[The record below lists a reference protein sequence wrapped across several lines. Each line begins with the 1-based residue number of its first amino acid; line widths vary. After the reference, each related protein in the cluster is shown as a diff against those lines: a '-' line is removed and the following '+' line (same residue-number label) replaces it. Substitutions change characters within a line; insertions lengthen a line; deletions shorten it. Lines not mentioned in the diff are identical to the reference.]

1 MTIKQKTIRVALAG
15 NPNCGKSTIFNA
27 LTGSR
32 QHVGNWPGKTV
43 EKKEGFCQV
52 GDSKLE
58 IVDLPGTYSL
68 TAYSLEE
75 IVARDYI
82 ILEQP
87 DVVVSVIDATNL
99 ERNLYLTMQIL
110 ELGVPLI
117 IALNMADL
125 AESRGIHIDEAQLSQ
140 AFQAPIVRT
149 VASDGKGVGEL
160 VETILQITQHESS
173 DLSAQPADSLKPETK
188 TPQKKAKGF
197 SPVSHDL
204 AYTRRA
210 DFHIDYGREIE
221 QEIVRLQTEL
231 EKIVELRS
239 AYPVRWL
246 AIKLLEQDPKISER
260 VKTLPGGKTLLEL
273 VQKSVKHLHS
283 VFDEDPDTLIA
294 DRRYGWINGLVREV
308 VTVEGPG
315 RRQISER
322 IDDIVTNR
330 FLGIPLFL
338 LSMWLVFKFTTD
350 LSAPLLD
357 WVSGVIQGPISR
369 WLLVVLNAF
378 NLDGTWV
385 ESLLLDGVIAGVGS
399 LLAFVPVLMALY
411 CALAILEDSGYMAR
425 AAFVMDR
432 FMHVLGL
439 HGKSFLPLIV
449 GFGCSVPGIF
459 ATRTLENE
467 KDRIL
472 TSLMVPFMSCG
483 ARLPV
488 YVLIA
493 GIFFA
498 EKAGQMVFWMYFIG
512 ITIAILVGLTLKNTL
527 FRSREE
533 SPFVLELPPYRIPT
547 IKAIWFHMWEHTSS
561 FIQKAGSLILLIS
574 LFVWL
579 LLAIPANGSGKFTE
593 VEMQSSAFASISN
606 GFSYLLKPTGF
617 GNWQNSGALI
627 SGIAAKEVIVSTFI
641 QVYGMEMDGAEK
653 IDQSFGEDL
662 GEIITSFFQALV
674 DMLKSI
680 PKLVGIDLFADET
693 EEDPSAVMPLV
704 HEAFENSSG
713 GHPDLAAFSFM
724 VFILTYTPCMAT
736 LAALRKE
743 LGIRWMLLSAFG
755 QLFIAWVI
763 SVLVFQG
770 GVLLGLG

>member
-1 MTIKQKTIRVALAG
+1 MTSNIKTIRVALAG

-27 LTGSR
+27 LTGSH

-43 EKKEGFCQV
+43 EKKEGIFYV
-52 GDSKLE
+52 GEHRLE
-58 IVDLPGTYSL
+58 LVDLPGTYSL

-75 IVARDYI
+75 VIARDYV

-87 DVVVSVIDATNL
+87 DVVISVIDATNL
-99 ERNLYLTMQIL
+99 ERNLYLTIQIL
-110 ELGVPLI
+110 ELGVPVI

-125 AESRGIHIDEAQLSQ
+125 AESRGIRIDEPRLSK

-149 VASDGKGVGEL
+149 IASDGKGIGAL
-160 VETILQITQHESS
+160 VETILQTVKNDHARQLQIAEPAIEPITG
-173 DLSAQPADSLKPETK
+173 D
-188 TPQKKAKGF
+188 TPRKHLNI
-197 SPVSHDL
+197 SPVSHEL

-210 DFHIDYGREIE
+210 DFQVDYGREIE
-221 QEIVRLQTEL
+221 QEIVRLQTEI
-231 EKIVELRS
+231 ENIPDLRS
-239 AYPVRWL
+239 TYPIRWL
-246 AIKLLEQDPKISER
+246 AIKLLEQDLKITDQ
-260 VKTLPGGKTLLEL
+260 VKLLPEGARLLEK
-273 VQKSVKHLHS
+273 VQKSVEHLVT
-283 VFDEDPDTLIA
+283 VFDEDVDTMIA
-294 DRRYGWINGLVREV
+294 DRRYGWINGLVREI
-308 VTVEGPG
+308 VTVERPN
-315 RRQISER
+315 RRLISER

-330 FLGIPLFL
+330 ILGIPIFL

-357 WVSGVIQGPISR
+357 WVSNVIQGPLSR
-369 WLLVVLNAF
+369 WLLVGLQAF
-378 NLDGTWV
+378 NLNGTWV
-385 ESLLLDGVIAGVGS
+385 ESLLLDGVVAGVGS

-488 YVLIA
+488 YVLIS

-498 EKAGQMVFWMYFIG
+498 DKAGQMVFWMYFIG
-512 ITIAILVGLTLKNTL
+512 IVIAILVGLTLKNTL
-527 FRSREE
+527 FRSRQE

-547 IKAIWFHMWEHTSS
+547 LKAVWFHMWEHTSS
-561 FIQKAGSLILLIS
+561 FILKAGSLILLCS
-574 LFVWL
+574 LLVWL
-579 LLAIPANGSGKFTE
+579 LLSIPVNGSGKFAA

-606 GFSYLLKPTGF
+606 GLSPLLKPAGF
-617 GNWQNSGALI
+617 GTWENSGALI
-627 SGIAAKEVIVSTFI
+627 SGIAAKEVIVSTFM
-641 QVYGMEMDGAEK
+641 QVYGQELDGTASL
-653 IDQSFGEDL
+653 DNTFGEDL
-662 GEIITSFFQALV
+662 GDILLGFLNAVF
-674 DMLKSI
+674 DMIRSI
-680 PKLVGIDLFADET
+680 PKLVGIDLFPQEIDE
-693 EEDPSAVMPLV
+693 ENAVVMPLV
-704 HEAFENSSG
+704 HATFERSSG
-713 GHPDLAAFSFM
+713 GHPELAAFSFM

-743 LGIRWMLLSAFG
+743 LGARWMFLSAGG
-755 QLFIAWVI
+755 QLLIAWAL
-763 SVLVFQG
+763 SVLIFQG
-770 GVLLGLG
+770 GLLLGLG